1 MKIQINQ
8 SVRHI
13 VRATEDDAEKIL
25 QYAYD
30 NYITLSSSIEHMDA
44 KGLINVFPQ
53 GSNPNTIEW
62 DVTNVWFTKEE
73 IHNFC
78 RKNNIEDE
86 HGFAASLRV
95 I

>member
-13 VRATEDDAEKIL
+13 VRATADDAEKIL

-44 KGLINVFPQ
+44 KGMINVFPQ

-73 IHNFC
+73 IHAFC